1 MAHSTTT
8 TLEHIVTLS
17 LAEQELLNKTEWSAD
32 DHRRCAEIHAALAK
46 LWPIRR
52 AEIVFQMH
60 GPPRLI
66 SAPDPRSQPQ
76 VRRFAHGIQPLP
88 SGGD

>member
-1 MAHSTTT
+1 MAHSTTLT
-8 TLEHIVTLS
+8 RIVELS
-17 LAEQELLNKTEWSAD
+17 LAEQQLLGQTEWSDAD
-32 DHRRCAEIHAALAK
+32 HSRCVEIQASLAQ
-46 LWPIRR
+46 LWPKRR
-52 AEIVFQMH
+52 AELVFERA

-76 VRRFAHGIQPLP
+76 VRRFAHGVQPLP